1 MHSLCVS
8 YVLVFFLSFSQSL
21 SRQPPTV
28 SSSLPFFFIFL
39 GHTSITR
46 KELYRWCFK
55 AFNTAVSYTN
65 HANTIC
71 SLFLFTSFQK
81 GNFFSMSQHASR
93 GIAEAVVTSLQVL
106 NGKVKELTLCDCQMV
121 LPVSN
126 LSRWTSDTSVKQD
139 KPVWN
144 KARHKTRHIYAYTSY
159 VYTNITQ
166 DTSNLYATRFI

>member
-1 MHSLCVS
+1 MCSISFSLS
-8 YVLVFFLSFSQSL
+8 LSLSLANPSLSPLPSPFPFFLW
-21 SRQPPTV
+21 
-28 SSSLPFFFIFL
+28 
-39 GHTSITR
+39 HTSITR

-71 SLFLFTSFQK
+71 SLFIFTLFQK
-81 GNFFSMSQHASR
+81 GNFFSMSQHASQ

-106 NGKVKELTLCDCQMV
+106 NSKVKELTLCDCQMV

-139 KPVWN
+139 GPVWN